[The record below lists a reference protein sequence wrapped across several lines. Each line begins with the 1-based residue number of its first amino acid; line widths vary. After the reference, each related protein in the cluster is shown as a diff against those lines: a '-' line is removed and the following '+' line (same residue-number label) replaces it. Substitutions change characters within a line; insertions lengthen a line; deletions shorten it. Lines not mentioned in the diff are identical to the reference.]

1 MIHRHCALLNDHEN
15 AVCPLPLLS
24 PPYVI
29 VVYTEVQNERE
40 KLCGRGTMEVPVFP
54 YQEARRGEVAALRGW
69 LSRGGQID
77 APLLRSVA
85 ETWTP
90 LTLACAEGDV
100 ALVRLLVETGGARA
114 SASVGTKVLASSPPL
129 HVASRY
135 GHAGVAAV
143 LLELGA
149 VVDARDTIG
158 MMPLHYAAG
167 NGHLRTI
174 EVLLEAGADTSSSS
188 SSSPS
193 KSASPGGATALDL
206 AEMAG
211 FHDAATLLRSRAL
224 AGEARDGVAR
234 RRALGSWLGALGCEE
249 FLGRFLRAGYD
260 DLRFMAAQGLTEADL
275 DCVGVPR
282 DKLGLRKK
290 LLAMHDVGMFL
301 DAATTSGGGNSGTE
315 DASTAETASESG
327 EEGGSTN
334 TDSGSGDDGD
344 GDGETDEYE
353 EQSSSNGGQEETGSS
368 DDDSDVDGGRGVGS
382 GSGRDS
388 ESD

>member
-1 MIHRHCALLNDHEN
+1 
-15 AVCPLPLLS
+15 
-24 PPYVI
+24 
-29 VVYTEVQNERE
+29 
-40 KLCGRGTMEVPVFP
+40 MEVPVFP
-54 YQEARRGEVAALRGW
+54 YQETRRGDIVALRGW
-69 LSRGGQID
+69 LARGGQID

-90 LTLACAEGDV
+90 LTLACAEGDI

-114 SASVGTKVLASSPPL
+114 SASVGTKVLASSAPL

-135 GHAGVAAV
+135 GHAGVAAA

-174 EVLLEAGADTSSSS
+174 EVLLGAGADTT

-193 KSASPGGATALDL
+193 SPSSSESPGGATALDL

-211 FHDAATLLRSRAL
+211 FHDAAALLRSRAL

-234 RRALGSWLGALGCEE
+234 RRALSSWLGALGCEE

-260 DLRFMAAQGLTEADL
+260 DLPFMAAQGLTEADL

-290 LLAMHDVGMFL
+290 LLAMHDVGMYL
-301 DAATTSGGGNSGTE
+301 DASGGSSGTE
-315 DASTAETASESG
+315 DASTAETASESE
-327 EEGGSTN
+327 EEGSSSSADG
-334 TDSGSGDDGD
+334 DSDDDGD
-344 GDGETDEYE
+344 GDGETDDNE
-353 EQSSSNGGQEETGSS
+353 EGSSSNDDQEETDTS
-368 DDDSDVDGGRGVGS
+368 DDGSHVDGGSGVGS
-382 GSGRDS
+382 GGGSDS